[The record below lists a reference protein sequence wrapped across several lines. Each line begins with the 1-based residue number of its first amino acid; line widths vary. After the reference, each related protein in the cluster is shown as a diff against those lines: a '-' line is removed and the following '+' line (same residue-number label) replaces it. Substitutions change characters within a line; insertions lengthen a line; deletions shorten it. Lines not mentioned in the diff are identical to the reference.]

1 MSLPLSRMQ
10 KQFTTGTHRAVAPG
24 ETLARIKPFFAEIGI
39 TRLANVTGLDSIGIP
54 VAQAVRPNS
63 KSLSVSQGKGAT
75 LDCALVSAAM
85 ESIEGYHAEQISGPV
100 HIASYQDLSRRSFA
114 LADPY
119 RLPANQAISFRPDR
133 PIAWIEGY
141 DWTHRGPVWAPFDL
155 VHLDFTVG
163 RRVLDSG
170 FEPSSSGLASGNHLL
185 EALSHALCESIERD
199 SIAACDPSDPTSRQR
214 RKVALS
220 SVDEPACRQVLEQFR
235 SAGIRVTV
243 WDNTSALGVPCFS
256 AEIDEPDAGP
266 FRRVRRAGGSGCHP
280 SRSIALLRA
289 LTEAAQSRLT
299 YIAGSRDDMT
309 FDPSERPSM
318 FEGAGGEPPAAV
330 SYSSI
335 PDMNF
340 PTIDEDVQWL
350 VSQLQACGF
359 DQVIVFDL
367 TIPAFGIPV
376 VRVLIPGLQ
385 TEKRSVTLRDSR

>member
-1 MSLPLSRMQ
+1 VSLPRGRMQ
-10 KQFTTGTHRAVAPG
+10 KQFTTGTHRAVAPS

-100 HIASYQDLSRRSFA
+100 HIASYQDLRRRSFP

-141 DWTHRGPVWAPFDL
+141 DWTRRQPVWAPFDL

-170 FEPSSSGLASGNHLL
+170 FEPSSSGLASGNHLV

-199 SIAACDPSDPTSRQR
+199 SVAARDPSDPTSRQR

-220 SVDEPACRQVLEQFR
+220 SVDEPACGQVLEQFR
-235 SAGIRVTV
+235 SAGVEVTI

-266 FRRVRRAGGSGCHP
+266 FRRVLRAGGSGCHP
-280 SRSIALLRA
+280 CRAIALLRA

-309 FDPSERPSM
+309 VDQGVRSPKV
-318 FEGAGGEPPAAV
+318 AGPPGEAPAIV
-330 SYSSI
+330 SYSSV
-335 PDMNF
+335 PDINF

-376 VRVLIPGLQ
+376 VRVLIPGLH
-385 TEKRSVTLRDSR
+385 TEKRSVTLRDSQ